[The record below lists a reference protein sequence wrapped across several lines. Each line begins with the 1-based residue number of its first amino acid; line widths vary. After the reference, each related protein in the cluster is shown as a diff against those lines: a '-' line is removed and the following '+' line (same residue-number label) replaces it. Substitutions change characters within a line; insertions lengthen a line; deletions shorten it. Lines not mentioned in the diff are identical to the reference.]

1 MKRFFALALAATLI
15 CTAALSMQ
23 SFMGND
29 KKVKTDSQGHV
40 LVDLWQSFDKAYSSD
55 KPQTSIE
62 ILDQI
67 IAKAK
72 KDRLSWDFY
81 EAASRKR
88 DIGGN
93 INWKIRD
100 SLESSLSEEID
111 AYGEPIVSLRFRNLH
126 DNSAFTF
133 IKENAQKLESSR
145 NESFYDERFYYN
157 YHDVMK
163 DVLSSLIRNDYEYA
177 LWREIHWN
185 KEDLADRNSAWIGE
199 EIKMLTDKVEGR
211 YYESRYLEFLTI
223 CAISQEDAKVSGLKQ
238 FAEAEKG
245 KVMSLF
251 ALAELAEMEMSG
263 LNEKDASSEEFK
275 ALYDKC
281 LGWEKERKSYTSG
294 TDGAIAKR
302 LFTFGSLIQTLKESD
317 LSIEAKGDS
326 LEVLF
331 RNLGSTK
338 ITISQE
344 DAKGAVRNIKV
355 TNPTNSFYK
364 WDTVFVALPKMDD
377 GEYQIKGTFG
387 ASFKTGNTFTKNS
400 LSIAMRDD
408 SEGKKIFVAD
418 AMSGKPEEKID
429 LELFQN
435 GKSVAKVQGMSI
447 DGFTIL
453 PEEITG
459 ALSRNR
465 TSFLV
470 ASCRRADGAYRKSK
484 EIICGNSWYRTSSP
498 IRRLDLRSEL
508 FTDKTAFNPGETVK
522 YKAVFY
528 KVVTDGLE
536 VFDEGMDVTARL
548 IDSEGKEVAK
558 TGLTTNEFGSAAG
571 EFEIPKGL
579 RNGMFYIQ
587 VSTSGAEASRWISVD
602 EFILP
607 SYEMTFDK
615 TDKTYFPGDTVVVS
629 GRLSSYSGHS
639 LSAAKIAYSVMS
651 SVFRGEGS
659 SEEGSLTVGEDG
671 AFSFSFPTGGNSGF
685 YNVTV
690 KVTDATGETQEFSTG
705 FLVIDG
711 ISLSVKMTDACTGS
725 ARTAGTSRQGQTL
738 MFSGDTKSLTLSCK
752 DLYEGKLVKHAQIS
766 YELKDPDGKVVSTG
780 VAESGKEFSLQFEKS
795 GEYVLSYS
803 TGVTRPDGKVIA
815 AEETARLLRI
825 DDDAAV
831 LDAGYENIFKLVGP
845 CSKGTLEQGERI
857 CMQVGTGNG
866 EAWILL
872 ELFGDHRNLIERR
885 IIHLEGKAGEKGS
898 LEKVEFIPD
907 SSWGEGAFISAFY
920 FKNGTKYNF
929 TKMFRTV
936 RKAYE
941 MPLSFST
948 FSDKAL
954 PGTTCRI
961 SLDGQAGSEAVAAV
975 FDKSSESFAS
985 NIWSRVARP
994 VGEIEAVN
1002 ISSAAGRGLE
1012 IKFPYELGV
1021 TMVKSAARSNA
1032 KVMADVEM
1040 AAEAPIPSANGE
1052 AWLSYEAD
1060 GVEEEAMANDEAVEE
1075 DENAVAVRSDFSTSL
1090 AFEPFLRPDK
1100 DGKFSFEFQ
1109 TSDKLSTF
1117 VVQVYA
1123 HDKEMHDAL
1132 LRREMVV
1139 TMPVKVNVVEP
1150 KYLYKGDSYVL
1161 HATVSSET
1169 DEDISGTV
1177 SLNLYPSADRE
1188 GSKAYSKA
1196 SRNVV
1201 IPAKGS
1207 VPVEFEINT
1216 KDHDEVG
1223 ILVSFTESGKK
1234 YSDAV
1239 FVSAPVFEATQTI
1252 TEAHSAVL
1260 LSGKDKD
1267 ALLKKLQKE
1276 FTGTTHKGAEYSERN
1291 IRQMVLDAIPSKFD
1305 PVGKDVISL
1314 TETFYVRKVAESLGA
1329 TVSAEMSDEKLLS
1342 QITAC
1347 RNADGGYGWFQGMKS
1362 SPSITAVILERL
1374 ASLRSLG
1381 IKSADFGTEAAVKF
1395 LDNCQ
1400 FTYDDEVPYW
1410 RGYLS
1415 TEQYLH
1421 VRSLYSD
1428 VPFSLAKGVADKK
1441 SFKEFKKYVADY
1453 LVPSAS
1459 DGRGMQ
1465 GQILAKARRLSTL
1478 DNLLEAPSGKDLAAA
1493 WGIKFDTS
1501 GKLKKSFEA
1510 DVVSLIEYAVGHPD
1524 GGWYYPNAVMPW
1536 RGLLES
1542 ELYAHTILCK
1552 LMSGDLSKGV
1562 STGAS
1567 FPAPEEIANG
1577 VRLWMMLQKE
1587 TQNWDSDPAYV
1598 DAVGAILAGG
1608 DEVLDTKVITL
1619 TKTYRKPFR
1628 EIVAAGNGF
1637 TIERQ
1642 FFKEVSED
1650 GSKKTK
1656 VAVEPGTVLHVGD
1669 KVIAEYRIWSQENRS
1684 FVKLTVP
1691 REAAFRPVQ
1700 QISGNYGWWLS
1711 PVGGRYSIVPQGYRN
1726 VKSDVTEYYFD
1737 VYPEEKTSVSEEF
1750 YVTQEGV
1757 FSAPAVT
1764 IESLYAPHY
1773 RANGAHS
1780 EPVVSKTAQ

>member
-29 KKVKTDSQGHV
+29 KDMKKDKEGHV
-40 LVDLWQSFDKAYSSD
+40 LTGLWQEYDAATNADRPKTAA
-55 KPQTSIE
+55 KTLESIRKK
-62 ILDQI
+62 
-67 IAKAK
+67 AKA
-72 KDRLSWDFY
+72 DRLSWDFY
-81 EAASRKR
+81 DASRR
-88 DIGGN
+88 AFDLEVSR
-93 INWKIRD
+93 NWKVRD
-100 SLESSLSEEID
+100 SMKTSLDNEFD
-111 AYGEPIVSLRFRNLH
+111 AYDEPVVS
-126 DNSAFTF
+126 FTHKGLQGKNAVSF
-133 IKENAQKLESSR
+133 VKENSERLKSTR
-145 NESFYDERFYYN
+145 NEGFYHLVGVDYYLQE
-157 YHDVMK
+157 VFPE
-163 DVLSSLIRNDYEYA
+163 LIRNDYEYA
-177 LWREIHWN
+177 LWKGVARTY
-185 KEDLADRNSAWIGE
+185 SAFSTKAPDWAAEGLKLLSDE
-199 EIKMLTDKVEGR
+199 VAGR
-211 YYESRYLEFLTI
+211 YPESQYLDFLPVNAEPDRI
-223 CAISQEDAKVSGLKQ
+223 VRKKRLEEY
-238 FAEAEKG
+238 AEANKG
-245 KVMSLF
+245 KAVRLMALSEIALYELDSLN
-251 ALAELAEMEMSG
+251 SG
-263 LNEKDASSEEFK
+263 KATSEEYK
-275 ALYDKC
+275 AFYDKC
-281 LGWEKERKSYTSG
+281 MAWEKERKSYSSG
-294 TDGAIAKR
+294 MDGKIAGK
-302 LFTFGSLIQTLKESD
+302 FTIFSD
-317 LSIEAKGDS
+317 LAAMMKGPELFVGFKGDS
-326 LEVLF
+326 LAVRF
-331 RNLGSTK
+331 RNLASAEVT
-338 ITISQE
+338 ITSSKDGDIVFKQ
-344 DAKGAVRNIKV
+344 KV
-355 TNPTNSFYK
+355 TNPARSFYK
-364 WDTVFVALPKMDD
+364 QDEVRVALPLIDD
-377 GEYQIKGTFG
+377 GDYKVTAVSGKQKYQTEYSRK
-387 ASFKTGNTFTKNS
+387 S
-400 LSIAMRDD
+400 LSIAMRED
-408 SEGKKIFVAD
+408 SDGMKFYVAD
-418 AMSGKPEEKID
+418 AISGEPEETVD
-429 LELFQN
+429 LELFLS
-435 GKSVAKVQGMSI
+435 GKSVAKASGVTV
-447 DGFTIL
+447 DGFTPI
-453 PEEITG
+453 PENISG
-459 ALSRNR
+459 AVRKSA
-465 TSFLV
+465 TCFLV
-470 ASCRRADGAYRKSK
+470 ASSRGDRGNLRKTN
-484 EIICGNSWYRTSSP
+484 EIQYGTSWRTRYSNA
-498 IRRLDLRSEL
+498 SERDTTGKL
-508 FTDKTAFNPGETVK
+508 FTDKAAYNPGETVK
-522 YKAVFY
+522 FKAIFY
-528 KVVTDGLE
+528 ERNLSGLKVLPAGEKVVAQLFDTEDNE
-536 VFDEGMDVTARL
+536 VSRL
-548 IDSEGKEVAK
+548 D
-558 TGLTTNEFGSAAG
+558 LTTNCFGSVAG
-571 EFEIPKGL
+571 EFKIPEGL
-579 RNGMFYIQ
+579 RNGTYELDVYCGDTNIFGLIK
-587 VSTSGAEASRWISVD
+587 VD

-607 SYEMTFDK
+607 SYELTFDES
-615 TDKTYFPGDTVVVS
+615 DRMYLPGDTVTVS
-629 GRLSSYSGHS
+629 GKIASYSGHS
-639 LSAAKIAYSVMS
+639 LSAAKVEYSVS
-651 SVFRGEGS
+651 TDGKTVKEGTLTLD
-659 SEEGSLTVGEDG
+659 EEGSFSITFPSSGE
-671 AFSFSFPTGGNSGF
+671 SGF
-685 YNVTV
+685 FDVKV
-690 KVTDATGETQEFSTG
+690 KVTDGTGETREFSNGVPIIGALYLDIVMETDSKGSVLGDHDRNTG
-705 FLVIDG
+705 RLI
-711 ISLSVKMTDACTGS
+711 I
-725 ARTAGTSRQGQTL
+725 
-738 MFSGDTKSLTLSCK
+738 FSGEDKSLKINCNSYYGN
-752 DLYEGKLVKHAQIS
+752 DSIIPVPVS
-766 YELKDPDGKVVSTG
+766 YELTG
-780 VAESGKEFSLQFEKS
+780 PSGVTVFKGSAISGEEFNLTFKES
-795 GEYVLSYS
+795 GEYILKTSVDLVCPTGEVLHS
-803 TGVTRPDGKVIA
+803 
-815 AEETARLLRI
+815 ELTAKLLRL
-825 DDDAAV
+825 DDNATTMDARYETV
-831 LDAGYENIFKLVGP
+831 FKCIGPSAGDKL
-845 CSKGTLEQGERI
+845 KEGEGI
-857 CMQVGTGNG
+857 CLQVGAGKG
-866 EAWILL
+866 DCWILA
-872 ELFGDHRNLIERR
+872 ELFGDHRNLLERR
-885 IIHLEGKAGEKGS
+885 MVHLSGEAGMPGS
-898 LEKVEFIPD
+898 LEKLEFTPGA
-907 SSWGEGAFISAFY
+907 SWSGGVYLQMFY
-920 FKNGTKYNF
+920 FRDGES
-929 TKMFRTV
+929 R
-936 RKAYE
+936 
-941 MPLSFST
+941 T
-948 FSDKAL
+948 FSKTFKIEKQDLELPLQFSRFTDKAL
-954 PGTTCRI
+954 PDARCTIT
-961 SLDGQAGSEAVAAV
+961 LDGSPDAEAVVSV
-975 FDKSSESFAS
+975 FDKSSEAFARNRWNTVYRPSKEVETVYISGMCGGPSSFDENGIFATKGGPLRMS
-985 NIWSRVARP
+985 ARNAAVMMDSAP
-994 VGEIEAVN
+994 VEEAV
-1002 ISSAAGRGLE
+1002 SMTFEVPSPGS
-1012 IKFPYELGV
+1012 V
-1021 TMVKSAARSNA
+1021 TGSVASVS
-1032 KVMADVEM
+1032 E
-1040 AAEAPIPSANGE
+1040 GE
-1052 AWLSYEAD
+1052 TP
-1060 GVEEEAMANDEAVEE
+1060 
-1075 DENAVAVRSDFSTSL
+1075 VAVRSDFSTSL

-1161 HATVSSET
+1161 HATVSSES
-1169 DEDISGTV
+1169 DEEISGTV

-1207 VPVEFEINT
+1207 VPVEFEIDT

-1239 FVSAPVFEATQTI
+1239 FVSVPVFEAAQTI

-1260 LSGKDKD
+1260 LSGKDKN

-1276 FTGTTHKGAEYSERN
+1276 FTGTTHKGAEYSERD
-1291 IRQMVLDAIPSKFD
+1291 IRQMVLDAIPSKFE
-1305 PVGKDVISL
+1305 PKGKDVISL

-1400 FTYDDEVPYW
+1400 FTYDEEIPYW

-1441 SFKEFKKYVADY
+1441 SFKEFKKHVAGY

-1542 ELYAHTILCK
+1542 ELYAHTILCR
-1552 LMSGDLSKGV
+1552 LMSGELSKGV
-1562 STGAS
+1562 SAGAS

-1608 DEVLDTKVITL
+1608 ENVLETKVITL

-1637 TIERQ
+1637 TIERK

-1656 VAVEPGTVLHVGD
+1656 VAVEPGTVLNVGD
-1669 KVIAEYRIWSQENRS
+1669 KVIAEYQIWSQENRS

-1737 VYPEEKTSVSEEF
+1737 VYPEEKTSISEEF

-1764 IESLYAPHY
+1764 IESIYAPHY

-1780 EPVVSKTAQ
+1780 EPVVSKTVR